1 MANDPVV
8 KLKFDGDS
16 RAMVREIGRVDT
28 RMRAMLRGIDDGA
41 VKAIRSL
48 GKLQD
53 SLARIKPVDVSVTAD
68 TGKAEA
74 SIKALGDAGPKMIKV
89 PVDADLSKAEAS
101 LRSLGQARPVIV
113 PVRAD
118 TGQAEA
124 QIRGMGKDAGS
135 AAGESAGKGFGG
147 KFLGA
152 LAGVGF
158 VSTLSGI
165 AADAF
170 SAAAEKTRVTAGL
183 QNQMGITPE
192 AAKMYGARVG
202 EAYSGGLGDSKEQI
216 AGVYSS
222 LSSDVTDWSNRTMAS
237 QDNVSKRQVK
247 VVQAFG
253 VDTVQAVGAASA
265 AVTNKLVP
273 SFEDAQDLLVTGY
286 QILGSRGDD
295 WADTLKEYSGYFK
308 NLGFDGATALGT
320 INQMIKAGARDTD
333 YAADAF
339 KEFNI
344 RIIDG
349 SELTKQALKD
359 LGKDF
364 KNIPQEIT
372 KGGPA
377 ALGALDK
384 VIDKIKT
391 IKDPIK
397 QNEIGVA
404 LFGTQW
410 EDTMRQVVSSVDISS
425 AAIGGK
431 FTGAVDKLAV
441 ATDTNVE
448 KFQRRWENGLS
459 IVGDKLAGWANDG
472 AALMDGFATMAQ
484 NSLKKVGDQ
493 HPFNAITEGIQKAV
507 DFARKNDI
515 QVKAQADY
523 KQVEDIHNRL
533 MKLPR
538 NTPVK
543 VQGMTQEAEQN
554 LINLGWS
561 VTHLPGGVVSVSAN
575 TKPAVDQSLATLR
588 WLNSLAANITVGVV
602 GPGKNYA
609 LKNIKGGMAALA
621 SGGWVAGGGT
631 RTSDSVPTA
640 LSRDEFVT
648 NAHEANK
655 PWNKPVLED
664 MNAGRPWWR
673 AMAPPASAPAASSG
687 GGRAGGTG
695 GGAYRLVATAGADS
709 ETARFIATLVR
720 NNQLQLVPAS

>member
-16 RAMVREIGRVDT
+16 RALLREVNRLGT
-28 RMRAMLRGIDDGA
+28 GMRAMLRGIDDGA

-68 TGKAEA
+68 TGKADA
-74 SIKALGDAGPKMIKV
+74 AIKALGSTGPKMIKV
-89 PVDADLSKAEAS
+89 PVDVDLSQAEAS
-101 LRSLGQARPVIV
+101 LRTLGHAKPVIV

-135 AAGESAGKGFGG
+135 AAGDAAGRGFGG

-158 VSTLSGI
+158 VSTISGI

-170 SAAAEKTRVTAGL
+170 TAAAEKTRVTAGL
-183 QNQMGITPE
+183 QNQMGISPE

-202 EAYSGGLGDSKEQI
+202 EAYSGGLGESKEQI
-216 AGVYSS
+216 AGVYAT
-222 LSSDVTDWSNRTMAS
+222 LSSDVTDWASRTMIS

-253 VDTVQAVGAASA
+253 VDTVEAVGAASS

-273 SFEDAQDLLVTGY
+273 TFEDAQDLLVTGY
-286 QILGSRGDD
+286 QILGSRGAD
-295 WADTLKEYSGYFK
+295 WAASLTEYSGYFK

-333 YAADAF
+333 YAADVF
-339 KEFNI
+339 KEFNL
-344 RIIDG
+344 RIISGTDAV
-349 SELTKQALKD
+349 KQALKD
-359 LGKDF
+359 LGPEF
-364 KNIPQEIT
+364 KNMPQEIA

-384 VIDKIKT
+384 IIDKVRG

-397 QNEIGVA
+397 QNAIGVE

-431 FTGAVDKLAV
+431 FQGAVDKLAV

-472 AALMDGFATMAQ
+472 AALMDGFANMAQ

-493 HPFNAITEGIQKAV
+493 HPFNAITEGLQRAK
-507 DFARKNDI
+507 DFAAKNAI

-533 MKLPR
+533 MRLPR

-554 LINLGWS
+554 LINLGWT
-561 VTHLPGGVVSVSAN
+561 VKHLPGGVVSVSAN
-575 TKPAVDQSLATLR
+575 TKPAADQAAATLR

-621 SGGWVAGGGT
+621 SGGWVEGPGT
-631 RTSDSVPTA
+631 PTSDSVPTA

-648 NAHEANK
+648 NAADANK
-655 PWNKPVLED
+655 PWNKPMLEGI
-664 MNAGRPWWR
+664 NAGMDWR
-673 AMAPPASAPAASSG
+673 TMASTVAAPAPSMRPA
-687 GGRAGGTG
+687 G
-695 GGAYRLVATAGADS
+695 GGASTTTVVFAGNTDS
-709 ETARFIATLVR
+709 LFATLFQRAVR
-720 NNQLQLVPAS
+720 NGTIQIKAA